1 MEVRPGTATRDRSS
15 SIMPMVFLLAAA
27 LVLGSLAAAGQQPA
41 TLDPPQPLALAI
53 RYADGRV
60 VRSNIGSTYSSWT
73 PMFPRIDGFAE
84 RDGTLAVMAV
94 KYAGR
99 RDEAGLSMV
108 VSVLRGP
115 QHQQELEIARVMLT
129 GATPVQIPG
138 LAAVGVHPVE
148 MWLEP
153 GDLKR
158 VYPPAVENRTASLE
172 VASIEMLDG
181 PPAMMVVFVRN
192 VSARAALSYSVD
204 VLGAERR
211 LLLAAWQALP
221 SGQPVIEPGGSHTFR
236 MNVANVPQPE
246 LLALTSVQWTDGT
259 YEGDARP
266 AALQWCRDAAGRVQI
281 ARIMTML
288 RASAAAD
295 WTTALAG
302 LETRALTLDITAEKP
317 MLADVASRLPVPAPM
332 TEAEIAST
340 IAFQL
345 QRLKKEFA
353 GEIGNARARPHTAAA
368 TREWFDAAIAAYGDR
383 LSDLSAR

>member
-1 MEVRPGTATRDRSS
+1 MTVQGKTEPAPSS
-15 SIMPMVFLLAAA
+15 SMMRMVLLLAAA
-27 LVLGSLAAAGQQPA
+27 LALGSVTAAAGQQAAP
-41 TLDPPQPLALAI
+41 LDPSQPLALVI
-53 RYADGRV
+53 RYVDGRV

-84 RDGTLAVMAV
+84 RDGALAVMAV

-99 RDEAGLSMV
+99 RDETGLRMV

-115 QHQQELEIARVMLT
+115 QHQQELEIARVTLT
-129 GATPVQIPG
+129 GSTPVPIPG
-138 LAAVGVHPVE
+138 LAAVGVRPVE
-148 MWLEP
+148 LWIEH

-158 VYPPAVENRTASLE
+158 VYSPGVENRTAGLD
-172 VASIEMLDG
+172 VTSIEMLDG
-181 PPAMMVVFVRN
+181 PPSIMLVAVRN
-192 VSARAALSYSVD
+192 VSAKPAVSYSVD
-204 VLGAERR
+204 LLGPGRR

-246 LLALTSVQWTDGT
+246 LLAITSVQWTDGT
-259 YEGDARP
+259 YEGDPRP

-302 LETRALTLDITAEKP
+302 LETRALTLEITAERA
-317 MLADVASRLPVPAPM
+317 MMADVASRLPIPAPM
-332 TEAEIAST
+332 TDAEIATT

-353 GEIGNARARPHTAAA
+353 AEISSARARPHTAAA